1 MTKASRFMGDIKEA
15 VRTGRLKEP
24 FRAADVKAA
33 CPGWSDRTY
42 SNFLPKHRKSNP
54 GGYTEY
60 FLQHPDGSY
69 SLIEHQLVY

>member
-1 MTKASRFMGDIKEA
+1 MGKTSELVEDIKKG

-24 FRAADVKAA
+24 FRASDVKAA
-33 CPGWSDRTY
+33 CPRWSDRTY
-42 SNFLPKHRKSNP
+42 SNFLPKHRKGNP

-69 SLIEHQLVY
+69 SLIEH